1 MKLSEFTDRLWNQI
15 SKEEK
20 ILELPVMKA
29 TVVIQLKSG
38 KDITIEQWEFT
49 SKEVENGKS
58 TGTNDS
64 L

>member
-38 KDITIEQWEFT
+38 KDITIEKWEFT
-49 SKEVENGKS
+49 SKEVENG
-58 TGTNDS
+58 
-64 L
+64 